1 MHTFNEHGA
10 KYDGWHRS
18 ERHGSHS
25 HSKTERYN
33 TVQYS
38 TVRTDLLMDMDMKR
52 QVDSRVVRMDLG
64 PFASSGSASR
74 SVN

>member
-1 MHTFNEHGA
+1 
-10 KYDGWHRS
+10 
-18 ERHGSHS
+18 
-25 HSKTERYN
+25 
-33 TVQYS
+33 
-38 TVRTDLLMDMDMKR
+38 MDMDMKQ

>member
-1 MHTFNEHGA
+1 MNMEPNMMAGIGM
-10 KYDGWHRS
+10 KD
-18 ERHGSHS
+18 RHGSHS
-25 HSKTERYN
+25 HSQDRAVQFS
-33 TVQYS
+33 TVQYNA
-38 TVRTDLLMDMDMKR
+38 VRTDLLMDMDMKR